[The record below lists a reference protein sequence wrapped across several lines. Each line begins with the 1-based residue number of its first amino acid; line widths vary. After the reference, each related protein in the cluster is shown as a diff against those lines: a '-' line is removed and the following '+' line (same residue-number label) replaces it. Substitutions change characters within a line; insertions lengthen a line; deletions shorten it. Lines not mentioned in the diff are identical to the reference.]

1 VSDDLRREL
10 TDGLKWGCH
19 GIVIRDGCEDACGK
33 PATVIIDGRGTEDEE
48 FWPACT
54 YHGNRYGDGRV
65 VPLVDIVAAL
75 RADA

>member
-1 VSDDLRREL
+1 ME
-10 TDGLKWGCH
+10 
-19 GIVIRDGCEDACGK
+19 EAM
-33 PATVIIDGRGTEDEE
+33 TVIIDGRGTEDEG

-75 RADA
+75 RAAEIAAAASGEGE